1 MIASWVLAAV
11 AVTVPGDVTSE
22 FVAEGVTAR
31 VGGYRP
37 IRAEMKDSIEGVKV
51 APEGLSA
58 PKYGK
63 IELGD
68 KSWLFILDEPE
79 GKPAKLYID
88 TNGDG
93 DLTNDP
99 AAPWAANPQG
109 GLTMH
114 RGSGKVDLGNGQVG
128 SLGLYRFDPKDPR
141 RAALANVVL
150 FYTDFG
156 YQIGFELDGK
166 PFETFFSGAPVEG
179 MSLWVDR
186 DKNGIRSSKREMVA
200 IGRPFNFTGTT
211 YVLTVADGKVGISE
225 STEEIPMSPL
235 PPNLA
240 VGQKAIPFAMK
251 SLSGEEIDFPGAYE
265 GKVVMLDF
273 WATWCGPCIAEIP
286 NVKAAYDKW
295 HGEGFE
301 VIGISFDREGMADK
315 VKDFITTREMPWPQ
329 LYEGKYWSTS
339 LGENYDVSSIPFV
352 LLVDGT
358 TGEILATRE
367 KLRGPGLSD
376 FIGEVLA
383 NRKDK

>member
-11 AVTVPGDVTSE
+11 AVTIPGDVTTE

-37 IRAEMKDSIEGVKV
+37 IRAEMTDEIEGVKA

-58 PKYGK
+58 PKYGN
-63 IELGD
+63 IQLGD
-68 KSWLFILDEPE
+68 KKWLFILDEPE

-99 AAPWAANPQG
+99 ETAWAANPQG

-114 RGSGKVDLGNGQVG
+114 RGSGKVDLGNGQIG

-141 RAALANVVL
+141 RANLANMIL

-166 PFETFFSGAPVEG
+166 PFETFFSGAPTEG
-179 MSLWVDR
+179 MTLWVDR
-186 DKNGIRSSKREMVA
+186 DKNGVRSSKREMVA
-200 IGRPFNFTGTT
+200 IGKPFNFTGTS
-211 YVLTVADGKVGISE
+211 YVLTVADGKLSIDE
-225 STEEIPMSPL
+225 STVEVPMSPL

-295 HGEGFE
+295 HDEGFE

-315 VKDFITTREMPWPQ
+315 VKEFITKREMPWPQ

-383 NRKDK
+383 NRKEK